1 MKHVIQK
8 EESKMNRIKFK
19 LTSKGLI
26 ALVVLSALLV
36 GAIFVNVALKNKEK
50 QNALNEESRGEEQ
63 VLEASGDGDKAVSAR
78 VYEDYFTGFRNE
90 RSELR
95 AKEIEYLRLIIN
107 DSGTDAE
114 TLQNAQVRL
123 IELVENMEREFSIE
137 SMIRSKG
144 FLDAAVTFRND
155 AVSVVINGDSLTNEE
170 VARILDIVRTE
181 TGAPTSRIRISLSGT
196 V

>member
-1 MKHVIQK
+1 
-8 EESKMNRIKFK
+8 MNRPQFK
-19 LTSKGLI
+19 LTSKGML
-26 ALVVLSALLV
+26 ALVILSALLIL
-36 GAIFVNVALKNKEK
+36 AIIVNVSLKNK
-50 QNALNEESRGEEQ
+50 QQSALNEKTEDADHSEEQ
-63 VLEASGDGDKAVSAR
+63 PIGGDKAVSAR
-78 VYEDYFTGFRNE
+78 VYEDYFAGFRNE

-95 AKEIEYLRLIIN
+95 AKEIEYLRRLIN

-114 TLQNAQVRL
+114 TLQTAQVRL

-155 AVSVVINGDSLTNEE
+155 SVSVVINGDSLTDEE

-181 TGAPTSRIRISLSGT
+181 TGAPASRIRISLSGT

>member
-50 QNALNEESRGEEQ
+50 QNALNDESRGEEQ

-181 TGAPTSRIRISLSGT
+181 TGAPASRIRISLSGT

>member
-1 MKHVIQK
+1 
-8 EESKMNRIKFK
+8 MNRIKFK
-19 LTSKGLI
+19 LTPKGLI
-26 ALVVLSALLV
+26 ALAVLSALLI
-36 GAIFVNVALKNKEK
+36 GAIFLNAALNNKEK
-50 QNALNEESRGEEQ
+50 KTALNEKPNGGGLEQ
-63 VLEASGDGDKAVSAR
+63 DASSGGDKAVSAR
-78 VYEDYFTGFRNE
+78 VYEDYFAGFRNE

-155 AVSVVINGDSLTNEE
+155 AVSVVINGERLTDEE

-181 TGAPTSRIRISLSGT
+181 TGAPASRIRISLSGT

>member
-1 MKHVIQK
+1 
-8 EESKMNRIKFK
+8 MNRIKFK

>member
-181 TGAPTSRIRISLSGT
+181 TGAPASRIRISLSGT

>member
-1 MKHVIQK
+1 
-8 EESKMNRIKFK
+8 MNRIKFK

-170 VARILDIVRTE
+170 VARILDIVRNE
-181 TGAPTSRIRISLSGT
+181 TGAPASRIRISLSGT

>member
-1 MKHVIQK
+1 
-8 EESKMNRIKFK
+8 MNRAKLK
-19 LTSKGLI
+19 LTSKGVI
-26 ALVVLSALLV
+26 ALIVLSALLI
-36 GAIFVNVALKNKEK
+36 GAIFINIAIKNKAQKSALDEK
-50 QNALNEESRGEEQ
+50 TNDTELNDKSSEGE
-63 VLEASGDGDKAVSAR
+63 DKAVSAR
-78 VYEDYFTGFRNE
+78 VYEDYFAGFRSE

-95 AKEIEYLRLIIN
+95 AKEIEYLRMIIN

-114 TLQNAQVRL
+114 TLQSAQTRL
-123 IELVENMEREFSIE
+123 IDLVENMEREFSIE

-155 AVSVVINGDSLTNEE
+155 AVSIVINGDSLTDEE

-181 TGAPTSRIRISLSGT
+181 TGAPASRIRISLSGT

>member
-170 VARILDIVRTE
+170 VARILDIVRNE
-181 TGAPTSRIRISLSGT
+181 TGAPASRIRISLSGT